1 MICSFQDFENLYLIM
16 ELYLGGDLRYHL
28 NRNKHFSEEQSKFL
42 ISNIILGLE
51 YIHEKKILHR
61 DIKPENLVFD
71 NKGYLHI
78 TDFGIAKVYHENNSK
93 ETSGTPGYMSPE
105 VMCSINHNFSVDFFA
120 LGVIL
125 FELIFG
131 KRPYHG
137 KNKKEIKNDILSRA
151 IKLNKNDIPYN
162 WNFLVCDLVNGLLQ
176 RKQDKR
182 LGYHGIKEIK
192 EHKWFKEFSWNKIYK
207 KEVISPYIPKIGL
220 NFDKKFCEAPD
231 NIGEE
236 TKEKYNKIKNSDEY
250 KILFENYTFC
260 NFNSFFIKKKQKLK
274 ISNRSSFFNDKNVSL
289 KFFNHGKN
297 YPKFNHY
304 NYLSQRKNGFQ
315 KNNFMINESLRRSSS
330 SLNIKKE
337 NESLY
342 LMKIINQENKRLN
355 NFLPRIQKIKKSSS
369 VDNFFS
375 SEKSTAIHTNS
386 NLKNN
391 LSLRKSSFYFQNFK
405 KMFYN

>member
-1 MICSFQDFENLYLIM
+1 M
-16 ELYLGGDLRYHL
+16 
-28 NRNKHFSEEQSKFL
+28 
-42 ISNIILGLE
+42 
-51 YIHEKKILHR
+51 
-61 DIKPENLVFD
+61 
-71 NKGYLHI
+71 
-78 TDFGIAKVYHENNSK
+78 
-93 ETSGTPGYMSPE
+93 
-105 VMCSINHNFSVDFFA
+105 
-120 LGVIL
+120 
-125 FELIFG
+125 
-131 KRPYHG
+131 
-137 KNKKEIKNDILSRA
+137 
-151 IKLNKNDIPYN
+151 
-162 WNFLVCDLVNGLLQ
+162 
-176 RKQDKR
+176 
-182 LGYHGIKEIK
+182 
-192 EHKWFKEFSWNKIYK
+192 
-207 KEVISPYIPKIGL
+207 
-220 NFDKKFCEAPD
+220 
-231 NIGEE
+231 
-236 TKEKYNKIKNSDEY
+236 
-250 KILFENYTFC
+250 
-260 NFNSFFIKKKQKLK
+260 K
-274 ISNRSSFFNDKNVSL
+274 ISNRRSFFNDKNVSF